1 MRLID
6 EVATPVLDGS
16 ALDMGLSDSELA
28 LRDQARQFAAR
39 VLRPTG
45 DAMDKM
51 TGEEAG
57 GPNSPWY
64 EAFTQ
69 FQGLGLDFEL
79 MYFNDDLSTA
89 NRLKSIVFE
98 ELGWGDAGL
107 TITFGLAG
115 FPAIFARK
123 LNRMDLAE
131 EFATKLGCW
140 NGTQRNRGS
149 DLADSQGME
158 LDAGRRH
165 LAPDLTATRVEGGYV
180 LNGKSS
186 PWVSMAPLA
195 QAAFSHFPL
204 ADKEGKPLYRED
216 GTIPSITAI
225 HPLDVEGVTIG
236 PAVETIGMRTD
247 PMGYIV
253 FDDVFLPDHYVV
265 ADEIETPKIMM
276 SSAAE
281 VSLTMSSVFTGVARA
296 AYEHVQAYSHER
308 VQGGRPIVEH
318 QMVKARLFRDF
329 QKVEASRAVSRHAW
343 QSIAVSKEAHPLA
356 AFVAKTYCTE
366 TALDVSSSAQQG
378 MGSNGL
384 TPAFPV
390 EKLVRDSKAGLIAD
404 GENNLQS
411 IVGGSYLM
419 NAFREAEHA
428 GDATYEDTYPLY
440 D

>member
-6 EVATPVLDGS
+6 EVATPILDGS
-16 ALDMGLSDSELA
+16 ALDIGLNRMEIE
-28 LRDQARQFAAR
+28 LRDITRQFASS
-39 VLRPTG
+39 VLRPAAYT
-45 DAMDKM
+45 MDKLSGNDM
-51 TGEEAG
+51 G
-57 GPNSPWY
+57 GPNSPWFD
-64 EAFTQ
+64 AFEK

-79 MYFNDDLSTA
+79 MYFNDDLVTA
-89 NRLKSIVFE
+89 NRLKAIAFE

-123 LNRMDLAE
+123 LGRMDLAE

-149 DLADSQGME
+149 DLADVQGME
-158 LDAGRRH
+158 LEAGRQH
-165 LAPDLTATRVEGGYV
+165 LVPDLTATRVDGGYV
-180 LNGKSS
+180 LRGKSS

-195 QAAFSHFPL
+195 KAAFSHFPL
-204 ADKEGKPLYRED
+204 VDDSGTPLYKDD

-236 PAVETIGMRTD
+236 PAVETTGMRTD
-247 PMGYIV
+247 PMGYLV
-253 FDDVFLPDHYVV
+253 FEDVFLPDRYVV
-265 ADEIETPKIMM
+265 ADEAETPKVMM
-276 SSAAE
+276 TSAAE

-296 AYEHVQAYSHER
+296 AYEHAQAYSHER

-329 QKVEASRAVSRHAW
+329 QKVEASRAMSRHAW
-343 QSIAVSKEAHPLA
+343 HSIAVAKEAHPLA
-356 AFVAKTYCTE
+356 AFTAKTYCTE
-366 TALDVSSSAQQG
+366 TAFDVSVSAQQG

-390 EKLVRDSKAGLIAD
+390 EKLVRDSRAGIIAD

-419 NAFREAEHA
+419 NAFRDTAPVSGE
-428 GDATYEDTYPLY
+428 TYERTYPVY
-440 D
+440 E